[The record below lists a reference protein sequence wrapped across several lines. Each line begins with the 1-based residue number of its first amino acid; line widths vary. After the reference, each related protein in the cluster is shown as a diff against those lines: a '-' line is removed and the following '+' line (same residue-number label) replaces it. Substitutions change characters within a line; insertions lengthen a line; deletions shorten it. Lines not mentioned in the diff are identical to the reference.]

1 MTMVKITPTDN
12 CPYLIEGPA
21 RVVGAPTE
29 SSTPTETT
37 TTSPTRPRSSVA
49 AAAAPERN
57 RSATD
62 HQALNYEAAS
72 RAPHTLAAIAT
83 AS

>member
-12 CPYLIEGPA
+12 CPYLIEGP
-21 RVVGAPTE
+21 RQSRRGPTE

-37 TTSPTRPRSSVA
+37 TTSPTRPRSSFA

-57 RSATD
+57 RSAT
-62 HQALNYEAAS
+62 EPTK
-72 RAPHTLAAIAT
+72 R
-83 AS
+83 